1 MAGTLF
7 RDTTYPLSILV
18 ENIKRGEIAL
28 PDIQRP
34 FVWKPVRARDL
45 FDSMYKGFPVGS
57 LLFWSTGAE
66 TGARQIG
73 SGTKEAAPRLLIV
86 DGQQRLTSL
95 FAVLTGTP
103 VVREDYSLA
112 PIRIAFR
119 PADARFEV
127 TDAAIE
133 KDPEFIPDISEV
145 WRAFKETTRRYLSE
159 LRGHREVEID
169 QAEADR
175 LEDAIDRLRNLTH
188 YPFKAVEL
196 DSAVHE
202 ELVAEI
208 FVRTNS
214 QGVKLEQADFILTMM
229 SVWWEEGRRE
239 LEQFVRAATLP
250 STGTPSPYNHFI
262 APTPDQLLRVS
273 VGLAFR
279 RGRLQHVY
287 SLLRGK
293 DMDTGLVSAERR
305 AEQFATLAGA
315 QKFVLDLT
323 NWHEFLRC
331 LTRAG
336 FRSDRMLSS
345 ETALFYAYALW
356 LIGRRDF
363 KVELPQLR
371 DVIARWFFMVHT
383 TGRYTNSPESQFEAD
398 LLRLR
403 DLASGNTGAFC
414 ETLDRE
420 VATAFTT
427 DYWSIS
433 LPNRLNTSAAKSPA
447 LLAYWAAL
455 NLLDAELLF
464 STMRVSNL
472 LDPGMTP
479 VRGIERHHL
488 FSKKFLATKNI
499 KGTARINQIANMA
512 FVDWADNGVMAA
524 KPPTEYWPV
533 MSARLS
539 PERLKQH
546 QYWHALPIGWEQ
558 LDYDDLLERRRKLIA
573 KVIRDAFEAL
583 LPASSANAAR
593 RAKGVTTADLIAAG
607 ESLNAEFKSSA
618 RWNYKGKLKDSK
630 LEHVIVKTVAGF
642 MNAEGGTLLI
652 GVADNGQI
660 LGLDPDMQTLQKADR
675 DGYELFL
682 SQLFESN
689 LSGAAL
695 TLVRVSFDAV
705 GDHEVCRI
713 DVAASAHPV
722 FARPLDGKEHSEF
735 WARTGNS
742 TRQLVGTDMAEYQKA
757 HWGV

>member
-1 MAGTLF
+1 MSGTLF
-7 RDTTYPLSILV
+7 KDTTYPLSILV

-34 FVWKPVRARDL
+34 FVWKPVQARDL
-45 FDSMYKGFPVGS
+45 FDSMYKGFPVGY

-103 VVREDYSLA
+103 VLREDYALA

-119 PADARFEV
+119 PTDARFEV

-133 KDPEFIPDISEV
+133 KDPEFIPDISDV
-145 WRAFKETTRRYLSE
+145 WRSFKETTRRYLKG
-159 LRGHREVEID
+159 LAGHREVEID
-169 QAEADR
+169 QTEADR
-175 LEDAIDRLRNLTH
+175 LEDAIDRLRDLTH

-196 DSAVHE
+196 DSIVRE

-239 LEQFVRAATLP
+239 LEQFARAASQP
-250 STGTPSPYNHFI
+250 STGAPSPYNHFI
-262 APTPDQLLRVS
+262 TPTPDQMLRAA

-293 DMDTGLVSAERR
+293 DMDTGLVSAARR
-305 AEQFATLAGA
+305 DEQFATLAEA

-323 NWHEFLRC
+323 NWHEFLKC

-336 FRSDRMLSS
+336 FRSNRMLSS
-345 ETALFYAYALW
+345 ETALVYAYTLW

-363 KVELPQLR
+363 KVDLPQLR
-371 DVIARWFFMVHT
+371 DVIARWFFMAHT
-383 TGRYTNSPESQFEAD
+383 IGRYTSSPESQFEAD

-403 DLASGNTGAFC
+403 DAAPGDATAFC
-414 ETLDRE
+414 EMLDRE
-420 VATAFTT
+420 VTTAFTT

-433 LPNRLNTSAAKSPA
+433 LPNRLETSAAKSPA

-464 STMRVSNL
+464 STTKVSSL
-472 LDPGMTP
+472 LDPGVNP
-479 VRGIERHHL
+479 VRGVERHHL
-488 FSKKFLATKNI
+488 FSKQYLATKNI
-499 KGTARINQIANMA
+499 KGTARMNQIANMA
-512 FVDWADNGVMAA
+512 FVDWADNSVMAA

-533 MSARLS
+533 MNARLS
-539 PERLKQH
+539 PERLKRH

-558 LDYDDLLERRRKLIA
+558 LDYDDLLERRRRLIA
-573 KVIRDAFEAL
+573 KVIQDAFEIL
-583 LPASSANAAR
+583 LPKSLADATR
-593 RAKGVTTADLIAAG
+593 RAKGVATADLIAAG
-607 ESLNAEFKSSA
+607 ESLNVEFKSSA
-618 RWNYKGKLKDSK
+618 RWSYKGKLKDAK

-652 GVADNGQI
+652 GVADDGQV
-660 LGLDPDMQTLQKADR
+660 LGLGPDMQTLQKADR

-682 SQLFESN
+682 SQLFETN

-695 TLVRVSFDAV
+695 TLVRISFDAV
-705 GDHEVCRI
+705 GDADVCRI

-722 FARPLDGKEHSEF
+722 FARPFDGKERSEF
-735 WARTGNS
+735 WTRTGNS
-742 TRQLVGTDMAEYQKA
+742 TRQLVGADMAEYQRA
-757 HWGV
+757 HWG